1 MNWEILR
8 IRPERESTE
17 HLGRSPAVEAT
28 QSGNGRS
35 GEAHH
40 QDHRDGFA
48 EQLLP
53 AGPDHKLQLL
63 VRGLQETTLF
73 LRLFRA

>member
-1 MNWEILR
+1 MHR
-8 IRPERESTE
+8 IGPGKESAE

-35 GEAHH
+35 REAHH
-40 QDHRDGFA
+40 QDHGDGFA
-48 EQLLP
+48 EQLLS
-53 AGPDHKLQLL
+53 AGPDHKLQLFKG
-63 VRGLQETTLF
+63 GLQKTALF

>member
-1 MNWEILR
+1 MNWGNA
-8 IRPERESTE
+8 PDQTGKKSAE

-40 QDHRDGFA
+40 QDHGDGFA
-48 EQLLP
+48 EQLLS
-53 AGPDHKLQLL
+53 AGPDHKLQLFEG
-63 VRGLQETTLF
+63 GLQKTALF